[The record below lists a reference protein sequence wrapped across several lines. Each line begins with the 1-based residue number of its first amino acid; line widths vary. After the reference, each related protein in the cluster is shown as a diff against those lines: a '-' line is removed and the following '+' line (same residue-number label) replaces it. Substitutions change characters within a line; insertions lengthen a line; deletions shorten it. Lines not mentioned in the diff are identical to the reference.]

1 MVITSTNPQNCCDL
15 KISLTLIRSNVVNA
29 TTDVDVPSILWWL
42 LSHPSTCVCPYYMQ
56 ICVALT
62 YRIHFTSDVR
72 RNRNNTRSSVV
83 VRSKKSVKFSE
94 ICVPRCEIFTLI
106 LFLSGGEHSCWCAR
120 DLLCLKGF
128 ALRWGLAYCN
138 SDLRQIFTI
147 SELTTSSYGKRPI
160 DSSME
165 EKPSARSFQF
175 WWLRIRDH
183 KHFYIRSIFSSVEL
197 SHGQLPS
204 LVL

>member
-1 MVITSTNPQNCCDL
+1 MITSINRRNCCKP
-15 KISLTLIRSNVVNA
+15 KISLRLIRSNLIKA
-29 TTDVDVPSILWWL
+29 TTDVDVPSILLWL
-42 LSHPSTCVCPYYMQ
+42 LSHPSTCGCQVYIQ

-62 YRIHFTSDVR
+62 HRIHFTSDVP
-72 RNRNNTRSSVV
+72 RNRNSTRSSVV
-83 VRSKKSVKFSE
+83 VRSKKSVKFPE
-94 ICVPRCEIFTLI
+94 ICVPITEIFTLI
-106 LFLSGGEHSCWCAR
+106 LFWPNGEHSCRCAR

-147 SELTTSSYGKRPI
+147 SEWTTSSYGRRPI

-175 WWLRIRDH
+175 WWLRIRHH
-183 KHFYIRSIFSSVEL
+183 KHFYIRSIFSGVQL